1 MGSQEPEEGTS
12 TSSSTLGDNEEEK
25 EVKVVDWA
33 EFHDVFYELGGVA
46 LKLNQLKAKKAALS
60 EKLEALLQNCS
71 KSMERVDCLETMKG
85 RFQRKKEVLKSARA
99 TLLESSE
106 QMDSTKKKLLPS
118 AQTLL
123 QSAKALAGAQSRL
136 QADRLLSGDG
146 GHGRLTQFR
155 KQLDARRRQM
165 VGQVASLYPLAT
177 CTHHGPP
184 SNNKQNHQ
192 AIANSQPSGP
202 SNPPSAASEVPENF
216 DYPSSGPAPG
226 EVPTNGV
233 EETSIAIAGL
243 QLVIPVKKQPG
254 LFNEK
259 NDFET
264 SATALGYVAHVVSLM
279 ASYLDVPLR
288 YPLRLGASRSYI
300 QDYSPAA
307 EPAIVETGAIAVPIG
322 ASKPGVEFPL
332 FSENQ
337 ELTRSAYAVF
347 LLNKD
352 LEQMLNRLGVDSVG
366 PRHTLPNLNRLINAL
381 TSGTLPLS

>member
-1 MGSQEPEEGTS
+1 MGSQEPEGTS
-12 TSSSTLGDNEEEK
+12 TSNSTLSDNEEEK

-33 EFHDVFYELGGVA
+33 KFHDVFYELGGVA

-71 KSMERVDCLETMKG
+71 KSIERVDCLESMKA
-85 RFQRKKEVLKSARA
+85 RFQKKKKVLESATA

-106 QMDSTKKKLLPS
+106 QLDLTKKKLLPS
-118 AQTLL
+118 VQTLH

-136 QADRLLSGDG
+136 QEADRLLNGDG
-146 GHGRLTQFR
+146 GHGRLTMLR

-184 SNNKQNHQ
+184 SYNKQNHQ

-202 SNPPSAASEVPENF
+202 SNPPSAASEVKENL
-216 DYPSSGPAPG
+216 DYPCSGPASG

-243 QLVIPVKKQPG
+243 QLVVPVKKQPG

-259 NDFET
+259 NDYET
-264 SATALGYVAHVVSLM
+264 SATALGYVAHVVYLM

-288 YPLRLGASRSYI
+288 YPLRLGASRTYI
-300 QDYSPAA
+300 RDYSPAA
-307 EPAIVETGAIAVPIG
+307 EPAIVESGAIAVPAG
-322 ASKPGVEFPL
+322 SSKIGVEFPL
-332 FSENQ
+332 FSDNQ

-366 PRHTLPNLNRLINAL
+366 PRHTLPNLNRLINAV